1 MHVRTSCSINRSC
14 GVPYGAAGVGSR
26 TILISIEMP
35 AGIAVDMGG
44 IPRRIV
50 TSALVLHESTTSGTI
65 IETTESG
72 NALARI
78 VRIPHIARG
87 ITRIGCA
94 VASHHQHI
102 ATGRWTELS
111 TETNYAEAEAFA
123 APTCFRAVSGKL
135 TVDQRE
141 AFSLHRIG
149 LVNLLTRTEIS
160 VATYVGAHIHVAAHI
175 SGHTRIDSGSTDI
188 VSQAD
193 RLRRANTRFCG
204 SIRLGVV
211 GGDEG
216 GDGDGGHHGHGHRGG
231 GQGAGTRKRA
241 TGCRSR
247 SCIVSWCVADTITPL
262 PHLVPYPQSVHPSES
277 LNSRVDIL
285 CIMPLSLLFYV

>member
-1 MHVRTSCSINRSC
+1 
-14 GVPYGAAGVGSR
+14 
-26 TILISIEMP
+26 MP
-35 AGIAVDMGG
+35 AGIAVNPGG
-44 IPRRIV
+44 IPRYII
-50 TSALVLHESTTSGTI
+50 TSALVLHKCATCGTI
-65 IETTESG
+65 IEATESG

-102 ATGRWTELS
+102 TAGLRTELS
-111 TETNYAEAEAFA
+111 AETNYAESEAVA

-141 AFSLHRIG
+141 AFGLHRIG
-149 LVNLLTRTEIS
+149 LVNLLNRTEIS
-160 VATYVGAHIHVAAHI
+160 VGTTIVLVVGAHVHIAAHI

-188 VSQAD
+188 VAQAD
-193 RLRRANTRFCG
+193 RLRRANARFCG
-204 SIRLGVV
+204 SVSFGIV
-211 GGDEG
+211 GGEEG
-216 GDGDGGHHGHGHRGG
+216 SYCYGGHHGYRYGGG
-231 GQGAGTRKRA
+231 GQGAGTRKHA